1 MTGAMAIARDRR
13 SAFAELVAVSLMPL
27 LVVGLP
33 PLVDL
38 YGHLGRYAV
47 QTELAG
53 RPELQAFDS
62 YEWKLVG
69 NLGVDLIVEALH
81 PLPSCDM

>member
-53 RPELQAFDS
+53 APNCRRSTATS
-62 YEWKLVG
+62 G
-69 NLGVDLIVEALH
+69 NWSAISA
-81 PLPSCDM
+81 SI